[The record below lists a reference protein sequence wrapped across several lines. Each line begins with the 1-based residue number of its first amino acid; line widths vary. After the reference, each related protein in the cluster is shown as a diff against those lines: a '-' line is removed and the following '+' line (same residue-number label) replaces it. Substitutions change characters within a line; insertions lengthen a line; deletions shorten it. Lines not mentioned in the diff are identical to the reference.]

1 MDVKTAFLH
10 GSLKEDV
17 YVCQPEGF
25 IDADHSSHVYKLK
38 KALYGLKQ
46 ALRAW
51 YDELST
57 FLLHNHFFKGTI
69 DPTLFIRR
77 FHDEILVSKYVLEI
91 LKKYEMESCDP
102 VGTPMEIKDKIDLD
116 QNGTPV
122 DATKYRGMIGALMY
136 LTSSRPNIVHVT
148 CLCARYQAKLTEK
161 HLKEVKRIFRYL
173 WGTVNTG
180 LWIRQW
186 RYNLIPAESRFKTSC
201 SIIKDKY
208 MMKAQSLHHNPSL
221 VLAFNQAIL
230 TLDPLSCSSYLIG
243 LFRIA
248 KVAMSW
254 IPCYGDLRALIMH
267 ESHKSK
273 YSIHPGSDKMY
284 QDLKKL
290 YWWLNIKAEIAT
302 YVSKYLTC
310 AKVKIEYQ
318 KPSGLLVQPEIPQW
332 KWENITMDLV
342 TKLPKTATGQDTIW
356 VIVDRLTKSAHFLP
370 MREDD
375 TLEKLTRQYL
385 KEVVS
390 RHGVPVL
397 IIVEHDGKFTSHFL
411 KSLHKAL
418 GTRLDMS
425 TSYHPQTDS
434 QSERTFKT
442 LKDMLRACAAPFEAL
457 YGRKCQSP
465 TDGLKLEIV
474 SSLAHR
480 SSMRQP
486 RRLFKLK
493 AVSKLAARR
502 AMPMLHSCIVVCF
515 RVIIFLDVYPITSPT
530 QVIEAKLKIHLIEL
544 KLPLAE
550 VGLPKGSENYDA
562 ISQFEDKLM
571 AATDLLEEPAEDML
585 RGLCP
590 PPDCI
595 ISDFFLPWTF
605 DVVRKLNISRLVF
618 NGPGCFF
625 LVSMHAIFTSMILE
639 MIESHTEQFVIPSLP
654 DQFKV
659 TKLQIIGFSKEDFT
673 YERKWSML
681 CAIDAEKA
689 AHGSLAR
696 VSTQQA
702 IELGLALEST
712 NKQFIWCIRNKSEE
726 LQKWFVKEGYEERS
740 KDREIISAGVSVVTW
755 LFFGD
760 QFLNETFMV
769 EILKIGVRIGV
780 EIPVPFEDEDKY
792 DVLVKKEDIKTVVE
806 CVMDKD
812 DDEAKQRRKRAS
824 ELAGKAKRAMAEGGP
839 SYVNILGAEVKANEA
854 IPLSDE
860 GIALD
865 AASSE
870 CSMSGPG
877 SGGEEAEANYG
888 YHVYHDDY

>member
-1 MDVKTAFLH
+1 MYPLGK
-10 GSLKEDV
+10 S
-17 YVCQPEGF
+17 
-25 IDADHSSHVYKLK
+25 HSSV
-38 KALYGLKQ
+38 
-46 ALRAW
+46 
-51 YDELST
+51 
-57 FLLHNHFFKGTI
+57 FLTDFLTTMFK
-69 DPTLFIRR
+69 
-77 FHDEILVSKYVLEI
+77 E
-91 LKKYEMESCDP
+91 
-102 VGTPMEIKDKIDLD
+102 
-116 QNGTPV
+116 N
-122 DATKYRGMIGALMY
+122 
-136 LTSSRPNIVHVT
+136 SRPV
-148 CLCARYQAKLTEK
+148 A
-161 HLKEVKRIFRYL
+161 
-173 WGTVNTG
+173 
-180 LWIRQW
+180 
-186 RYNLIPAESRFKTSC
+186 
-201 SIIKDKY
+201 D
-208 MMKAQSLHHNPSL
+208 
-221 VLAFNQAIL
+221 
-230 TLDPLSCSSYLIG
+230 
-243 LFRIA
+243 
-248 KVAMSW
+248 VAMT
-254 IPCYGDLRALIMH
+254 AL
-267 ESHKSK
+267 EST
-273 YSIHPGSDKMY
+273 MT
-284 QDLKKL
+284 Q
-290 YWWLNIKAEIAT
+290 
-302 YVSKYLTC
+302 VSN
-310 AKVKIEYQ
+310 
-318 KPSGLLVQPEIPQW
+318 SHS
-332 KWENITMDLV
+332 
-342 TKLPKTATGQDTIW
+342 
-356 VIVDRLTKSAHFLP
+356 LTKSVLNTVLNAEFYIVIDEFPFAEGKICEEFWIQGIEFQQVEMAIISFLNKY
-370 MREDD
+370 EVF
-375 TLEKLTRQYL
+375 LE
-385 KEVVS
+385 
-390 RHGVPVL
+390 
-397 IIVEHDGKFTSHFL
+397 
-411 KSLHKAL
+411 
-418 GTRLDMS
+418 
-425 TSYHPQTDS
+425 
-434 QSERTFKT
+434 
-442 LKDMLRACAAPFEAL
+442 
-457 YGRKCQSP
+457 
-465 TDGLKLEIV
+465 
-474 SSLAHR
+474 
-480 SSMRQP
+480 
-486 RRLFKLK
+486 
-493 AVSKLAARR
+493 
-502 AMPMLHSCIVVCF
+502 
-515 RVIIFLDVYPITSPT
+515 
-530 QVIEAKLKIHLIEL
+530 VIEAKLKIHLIEL

-839 SYVNILGAEVKANEA
+839 SYVNKWCKRKGRRESSILASLICRNKVPGWLCILNVQATSVASEFAFSTSGRVLSIRRTRLTPASLEMSNEA